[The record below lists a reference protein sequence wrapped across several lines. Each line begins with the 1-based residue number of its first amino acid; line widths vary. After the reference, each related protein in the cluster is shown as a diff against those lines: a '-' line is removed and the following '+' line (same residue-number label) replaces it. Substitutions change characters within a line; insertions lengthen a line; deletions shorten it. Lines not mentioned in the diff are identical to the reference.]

1 MSLRNKPLKLCAYM
15 HVLFTEFI
23 TIDSLKTYLPTLQ
36 HYIPCP
42 RTQSTIWTE
51 LDQGGTPPFVC
62 RVKSVPLYCL
72 VPLTP
77 ITETVSWVCCPMKWQ
92 TRKYT
97 NVMFKHI
104 LWIGHKHLLY
114 THGKMVLQKI
124 YNNASVDII
133 TRHHHWH
140 FCDKPKLTSQ
150 KSLNIFP
157 LCKMTGYLLHNSCIM
172 YLNDLPDMYTQ
183 AQGPQAQ
190 GRGVPYQV
198 NTRGYVIQLIC
209 TMRPE

>member
-1 MSLRNKPLKLCAYM
+1 M
-15 HVLFTEFI
+15 
-23 TIDSLKTYLPTLQ
+23 
-36 HYIPCP
+36 
-42 RTQSTIWTE
+42 
-51 LDQGGTPPFVC
+51 
-62 RVKSVPLYCL
+62 VKWYY
-72 VPLTP
+72 
-77 ITETVSWVCCPMKWQ
+77 
-92 TRKYT
+92 RKYIIMPVWT
-97 NVMFKHI
+97 
-104 LWIGHKHLLY
+104 LS
-114 THGKMVLQKI
+114 Q
-124 YNNASVDII
+124 DII
-133 TRHHHWH
+133 IDI
-140 FCDKPKLTSQ
+140 FVTSLNSHLAQ